1 VRVRLLPELKI
12 ILQISAISMFA
23 IFLGLSFYNWLKW
36 RELHSAPSSCEAV
49 INVHKDR
56 QQLSIRLKYAFLEE
70 EGSATLS
77 GILLNDGEA
86 AAQVSRQIFFNY
98 KHVNEGVYLE
108 NQKTAISQQDTAGYD
123 GLRKLLPAFYMKS
136 GERTSF
142 LIYPQKPGGYV
153 FVKDFIP
160 AFYCAKQ

>member
-1 VRVRLLPELKI
+1 MRVRLLPELNRL
-12 ILQISAISMFA
+12 LQASAILMFA
-23 IFLGLSFYNWLKW
+23 IFLGLSFFSLLKW
-36 RELHSAPSSCEAV
+36 RELHSIPSSCEAV

-56 QQLSIRLKYAFLEE
+56 QQLSLRLKYSFLEE
-70 EGSATLS
+70 EGSANLS
-77 GILLNDGEA
+77 GILQNDGEA

-98 KHVNEGVYLE
+98 KHVNESIYLE
-108 NQKTAISQQDTAGYD
+108 NKKTAISQQDTAGND

-142 LIYPQKPGGYV
+142 QIYPQQPGGYV